1 MTISHRIVVTETSYG
16 YAVQGYRCPQT
27 GLTSASYVARFPGS
41 NEAAVPASFIGVGA
55 VWSSTVAR
63 IPNGDYPAGRITHYV
78 DLDDGPRVLCES
90 DEPIGIGSRV
100 RISGVN
106 AKGDPV
112 IVAAEGGTL

>member
-1 MTISHRIVVTETSYG
+1 MTTSHRIVVSETPEG

-27 GLTSASYVARFPGS
+27 GLASASYVARFPGS
-41 NEAAVPASFIGVGA
+41 TEAAVPASFPGVGT

-63 IPNGDYPAGRITHYV
+63 IPNGDYLADRITHYV

-90 DEPIGIGSRV
+90 AEPIVIGSAV
-100 RISGVN
+100 CISGVN

-112 IVAAEGGTL
+112 IVATEGKPE